1 MGSIFDSVLK
11 ENESLFKNE
20 VALSYEFIPKLVPY
34 REAQQKRIA
43 TCIAPLFNQHTGRN
57 IIVYGPPGVGKTVAT
72 RHVLNELEEKTDEI
86 IPFYVNC
93 WQKNTSYK
101 VMLHLCELI
110 DYKFTHNKKTDEL
123 FDIVAGRINKFA
135 SVFIFDEIDKAEDVD
150 FLYLILQ
157 KIQNKAII
165 LLTNYKEYV
174 ATIDMRIRS
183 RLLPEMLEFSPYT
196 KDETRGI
203 LQQRVELAFAQK
215 VWQVKAFD
223 RVVDKTFELADIR
236 SGLYLLK
243 EAGILAEEKS
253 AKVVDAAFVEAAIRK
268 LDEFKIKSSADL
280 ADDTQQ
286 ILELVKKN
294 SPSKIGDLYV
304 MYQKQLKGTASYKTF
319 SRRIAKLQEGNF
331 ISLQKTEGGTE
342 GNTSIISYNT
352 NQAKKDSTNSK
363 QDTKSAD
370 ATLDK
375 F

>member
-20 VALSYEFIPKLVPY
+20 IALSYEFIPKLVPY
-34 REAQQKRIA
+34 REAQQKRVA
-43 TCIAPLFNQHTGRN
+43 ACIAPLFNEHSGRN
-57 IIVYGPPGVGKTVAT
+57 IVVYGQPGVGKTVAT
-72 RHVLNELEEKTDEI
+72 RHVLQELEEKTDQI

-101 VMLHLCELI
+101 VMLHLCDLI

-123 FDIVAGRINKFA
+123 FDIVVGRINKFA

-150 FLYLILQ
+150 FLYLIMQ
-157 KIQNKAII
+157 KLQNKAII
-165 LLTNYKEYV
+165 LLTNYKDFV
-174 ATIDMRIRS
+174 ASIDMRIRS
-183 RLLPEMLEFSPYT
+183 RLLPEMLEFKPYN

-203 LQQRVELAFAQK
+203 MQQRIELAFAPK

-223 RVVDKTFELADIR
+223 RVVDKTYELADIR

-253 AKVVDAAFVEAAIRK
+253 SKVIDVSHVDAAIKK

-286 ILELVKKN
+286 ILELVKNN

-304 MYQKQLKGTASYKTF
+304 MFQKQTKSTASYKTF

-331 ISLQKTEGGTE
+331 ITVQKTEGGTE

-352 NQAKKDSTNSK
+352 NNSTNGKVKTADSK
-363 QDTKSAD
+363 
-370 ATLDK
+370 LDEY
-375 F
+375 

>member
-1 MGSIFDSVLK
+1 MASIFDSVLK

-20 VALSYEFIPKLVPY
+20 VALSFEFIPKLVPY
-34 REAQQKRIA
+34 REGQQKHIA
-43 TCIAPLFNQHTGRN
+43 ACIAPLFNAHSGRN

-93 WQKNTSYK
+93 WHKNTSYK
-101 VMLHLCELI
+101 VMLHLCDLI

-123 FDIVAGRINKFA
+123 FDIVVGRINKFS

-150 FLYLILQ
+150 FLYLILN
-157 KIQNKAII
+157 KLQNKSII
-165 LLTNYKEYV
+165 LLTNYKDYV
-174 ATIDMRIRS
+174 GTIDMRIRS
-183 RLLPEMLEFSPYT
+183 RLLPEMLEFKPYNR
-196 KDETRGI
+196 DETRGI
-203 LQQRVELAFAQK
+203 LQQRVELAFASK
-215 VWQVKAFD
+215 VWQAKAFEL
-223 RVVDKTFELADIR
+223 VVDKTYELADLR

-253 AKVVDAAFVEAAIRK
+253 SKIVDVSHVSAAIKK
-268 LDEFKIKSSADL
+268 LDEFKIKSSSDL
-280 ADDTQQ
+280 ADETQQ
-286 ILELVKKN
+286 ILELVKNN
-294 SPSKIGDLYV
+294 SPSKIGELYV
-304 MYQKQLKGTASYKTF
+304 LYQTQMKGTASYKTF

-331 ISLQKTEGGTE
+331 ITVQKTEGGTE

-352 NQAKKDSTNSK
+352 NNSTAGKKNAS
-363 QDTKSAD
+363 D